1 MLQAIFSCAKD
12 FGLTCDEAWEEIDR
26 CLAEVGQDA
35 TVGEYLDELNA
46 ALAAS
51 ILAKQRRTLSEQPS
65 SPRASQSADTG
76 QAARR
81 G

>member
-12 FGLTCDEAWEEIDR
+12 FGLTGDEAWEEIDR
-26 CLAEVGQDA
+26 CLAEVGEDA

-51 ILAKQRRTLSEQPS
+51 ILAKQRRTLSEKPS
-65 SPRASQSADTG
+65 SPRASQSAGTG